1 MNALSL
7 GLAAGGT
14 RLAFGLLGRLSGQR
28 LSVLTFHRVHARP
41 DPLFPGEPDADRF
54 DQLMRLVS
62 RSFRVLSLAQA
73 ADHLAQASLPARS
86 LVLTFDDGY
95 ADNVEVALPIL
106 QRHGLTASFFVSTGF
121 LDGGR
126 MWNDSVIECLRASTR
141 SSLDLAEFG
150 VAAAVP
156 LQTLAQRQQAV
167 QLLLPK
173 IKYLNLGQRELAL
186 TKLQSLCG
194 VANLPRNL
202 MMSTAQLRSLQSA
215 GMEIGGHT
223 VSHPILTTLSG
234 EQAEEEIAL
243 GRERLQQLID
253 QPVQVFAYPNG
264 KPGQD
269 YDASHVALVRKL
281 GFRAAVSTAAGA
293 AGAGADLF
301 QLPRYTPWAK
311 GLPLWAA
318 RLALNQRRRRYDM
331 AVPA

>member
-1 MNALSL
+1 MNTLSL
-7 GLAAGGT
+7 GLVAGGT

-54 DQLMRLVS
+54 DQLMRLVA
-62 RSFRVLSLAQA
+62 RSFRVLSLARA
-73 ADHLAQASLPARS
+73 AEHLNQASLPARS

-95 ADNVEVALPIL
+95 ADNVDVALPIL

-141 SSLDLAEFG
+141 SSLDLTELG
-150 VAAAVP
+150 VAATLP
-156 LQTLAQRQQAV
+156 LQTLEQRQQAV
-167 QLLLPK
+167 QQLLPQ
-173 IKYLNLGQRELAL
+173 IKYLNLEQRELAL

-194 VANLPRNL
+194 VAHLPRNL
-202 MMSTAQLRSLQSA
+202 MMSTAQLRSLQNA

-234 EQAEEEIAL
+234 EQAEQEIAQ

-253 QPVQVFAYPNG
+253 QPIQVFAYPNG

-293 AGAGADLF
+293 AGAGADLL
-301 QLPRYTPWAK
+301 QLPRYTPWAR

-331 AVPA
+331 AAAA